1 MSNFASMKGK
11 RLIIP
16 FIIVILGVIYTYRV
30 NKEHFDRKKLPVV
43 QPRDVSLGNP
53 DMVPEDLAN
62 KGIGHR
68 IGRFEFLNQNGE
80 NVSLEDVKGKIFV
93 VEYFFTT
100 CLTICPIMNDE
111 MKRVQEKFKGDDNFK
126 ILSFTVDPEI
136 DDVQQMKKYASEHN
150 AVDGQ
155 WHFLTGDKDKLYEL
169 ARNSFFVLKPAEA
182 RNLGDAGSDF
192 IHTNNFVLVDKELQ
206 IRGYYDGTS
215 TEEVDT
221 LMEDIEYLLNEE
233 EYDPKKLY

>member
-1 MSNFASMKGK
+1 M
-11 RLIIP
+11 RVVLTLIIL
-16 FIIVILGVIYTYRV
+16 VIGVFTAYYI
-30 NKEHFDRKKLPVV
+30 NKEGMERKQLPVI
-43 QPRDVSLGNP
+43 QPRDVNSE
-53 DMVPEDLAN
+53 MVDPELVK

-68 IGRFEFLNQNGE
+68 VGKFSLTNQNGE
-80 NVSLEDVKGKIFV
+80 TITLDDVKGRIFV
-93 VEYFFTT
+93 AEYFFTT
-100 CLTICPIMNDE
+100 CLTICPIMTEE
-111 MKRVQEKFKGDDNFK
+111 MMRVQERFSGNDDLK

-136 DDVQQMKKYASEHN
+136 DSVEVMKAYAEKHN

-155 WHFLTGDKDKLYEL
+155 WHFLTGTKDDLYSL

-215 TEEVDT
+215 SEEIDV
-221 LMEDIEYLLNEE
+221 LMEDIDLLLNE
-233 EYDPKKLY
+233 K